1 MSPERLEMGVA
12 YCDPWFD
19 GSLIMVD
26 KLEPPED
33 NNKPN
38 YGNWTLPF
46 EPDVWYVTLA
56 TIFFSCF
63 VYQILEM
70 LGGEREER
78 SYYEWFC
85 DNLYLSFINFTQNYS
100 YEPTTLAGRIFGISF
115 SFWTMLIGAAYTA
128 NLASLLVERPI
139 PINTVESINDGITRG
154 MSMCTHQN
162 SFSDIFIKSNYGQAK
177 RIPQPNPEDMYN
189 ALNDDQCDIL
199 IGTTQAWLG
208 FQTQE
213 EYNPDCY
220 LEWVGRTVHQV
231 DAAFTTTVD
240 PGVLCTGLVN
250 EAFNYYL
257 SVLKAEGFFTDKW
270 DEYYALYATP
280 NFSCNTG
287 GSDDGGGAQDQQRRQ
302 LVAKNSRPVSGTTN
316 DGSGAVGSLAVD
328 GRNLKGEGSQRE
340 LKGGGGGTVAA
351 AAAVGGGGD
360 EDIDSLT
367 LTQMAGTF
375 LLHAIG
381 STLALIIA
389 IYSSYGTKRSKS
401 DNESK
406 EKESMEKRLDA
417 LQSSQAELS
426 NQMAMILS
434 RLNSIQQ
441 KLDGNDDTSAMM
453 NGSRTEEQSVSTFS
467 NFKSFLTGN
476 SPSSPSRPGSSSTKE
491 TLENWNE

>member
-1 MSPERLEMGVA
+1 
-12 YCDPWFD
+12 
-19 GSLIMVD
+19 MVE
-26 KLEPPED
+26 KLEPPEE

-70 LGGEREER
+70 LGDERDER
-78 SYYEWFC
+78 SYYQWFS
-85 DNLYLSFINFTQNYS
+85 DNLYLSFVNFTQNYS
-100 YEPTTLAGRIFGISF
+100 YEPTTLAGRVFGISF

-139 PINTVESINDGITRG
+139 PVDTVASINDGITRG
-154 MSMCTHQN
+154 LSMCTHQN
-162 SFSDIFIKSNYGQAK
+162 SFSDIFIKGQYGQAK

-208 FQTQE
+208 FKTIE

-220 LEWVGRTVHQV
+220 LEWVGRTIHQV

-257 SVLKAEGFFTDKW
+257 SVIKAEGFFTDQW
-270 DEYYALYATP
+270 DKFYAQFATP
-280 NFSCNTG
+280 NFQCTNG
-287 GSDDGGGAQDQQRRQ
+287 GSGDGGDDAQDQQRQRRRRERRQ
-302 LVAKNSRPVSGTTN
+302 LAASSSPASTRRTTSDVN
-316 DGSGAVGSLAVD
+316 TDNLLASI
-328 GRNLKGEGSQRE
+328 GRNLKGDVAQRE

-351 AAAVGGGGD
+351 AAANGGD
-360 EDIDSLT
+360 DDLDSLT

-389 IYSSYGTKRSKS
+389 IYTSYGTKRSK
-401 DNESK
+401 DVDETK
-406 EKESMEKRLDA
+406 EKDSMEQRMDA

-441 KLDGNDDTSAMM
+441 KLDGNDDASAMM
-453 NGSRTEEQSVSTFS
+453 NGSRIEEQSVGTFS
-467 NFKSFLTGN
+467 NIKSFLTGN
-476 SPSSPSRPGSSSTKE
+476 GPSSPSRPGSSTTKE